1 MYKKATLRWEFSI
14 IITKNLTMNYIFK
27 LIVFRRFEILNIT
40 VKEKEIEEASN
51 SVKNMIYEINNVQV
65 MLDSE
70 LARLYQCKNGTKEIN
85 QAVKNN
91 PLKFPKR
98 FSWVLND
105 TELEELRSKNLTTNY
120 SKMSRSNPRV
130 FTEQGVMMLA
140 TILKSDVAVEVSIN
154 IMDAFVKL
162 RKYVSNSLMN
172 SEMLINH
179 ENRILKLETA
189 FNKMQE
195 KEKINTIF
203 FEGQIFD
210 AYVLLLDIFD
220 TATEEIIIIDNYAG
234 KELLKILKNVN
245 KKIIIISKNFDDT
258 LVKKYNIE
266 YSNIEFKNI
275 DIFHDRFLIIDR
287 KKLYSCGAS
296 FKDLGKKCFAIN
308 EMESK
313 KLIDDLLDRIFN

>member
-1 MYKKATLRWEFSI
+1 MS
-14 IITKNLTMNYIFK
+14 
-27 LIVFRRFEILNIT
+27 NIA
-40 VKEKEIEEASN
+40 VKEKEIEEASD
-51 SVKNMIYEINNVQV
+51 SVKNMIYEINGIQV

-91 PLKFPKR
+91 PLKFPER

-105 TELEELRSKNLTTNY
+105 DELEQLRSKNLTTNY

-140 TILKSDVAVEVSIN
+140 TILKSEIAVEVSIS

-162 RKYVSNSLMN
+162 RRYVSSSLLN

-179 ENRILKLETA
+179 ENRILKLETT

-220 TATEEIIIIDNYAG
+220 TAKEEIIIIDNYAG
-234 KELLKILKNVN
+234 KELLKILKNVD
-245 KKIIIISKNFDDT
+245 KKIIIISKNIDDT
-258 LVKKYNIE
+258 LVKKYKSE

-275 DIFHDRFLIIDR
+275 DIFHDRFIIIDR

-296 FKDLGKKCFAIN
+296 FKDLGKKCFAVN

-313 KLIDDLLDRIFN
+313 ELINNLVNKIFK

>member
-1 MYKKATLRWEFSI
+1 MS
-14 IITKNLTMNYIFK
+14 
-27 LIVFRRFEILNIT
+27 NIA
-40 VKEKEIEEASN
+40 VKENKNEEVNDCVES
-51 SVKNMIYEINNVQV
+51 MIYEINGTQV

-91 PLKFPKR
+91 PLKFPER

-105 TELEELRSKNLTTNY
+105 DELEQLRSKNLTTKY
-120 SKMSRSNPRV
+120 SKMSRSMPRV

-140 TILKSDVAVEVSIN
+140 TILKSEIAVEVSIN

-162 RKYVSNSLMN
+162 RRYVSSSLMN

-179 ENRILKLETA
+179 ENRILKLETT
-189 FNKMQE
+189 FNKMQD

-220 TATEEIIIIDNYAG
+220 TSKEEIIIIDNYAG
-234 KELLKILKNVN
+234 KELLKILKNID
-245 KKIIIISKNFDDT
+245 KKIVIISKNINDT
-258 LVKKYNIE
+258 LVKKYESE
-266 YSNIEFKNI
+266 YSNIKFKNI
-275 DIFHDRFLIIDR
+275 DIFHDRFIIIDR

-296 FKDLGKKCFAIN
+296 FKDLGKKCFAVN
-308 EMESK
+308 EMKSEE
-313 KLIDDLLDRIFN
+313 LINNLLNRIFN